1 MASKEHPA
9 RATVKH
15 QGIVLAVEMINPDV
29 DLNGG
34 IPRGWRYY
42 TYRIPFGKRGAVV
55 DVVGVITHATFAVTG
70 WRHPIRFRTN
80 NLGIGDPVII
90 QHIQIGTYGSE
101 SGDVGFEDYAEID
114 LSGLPLTK
122 LRDAAIRAS
131 TFTGKLKTRKSNKKK
146 AMVFGQTKTVKSSH
160 PYLRVLELDNEVT
173 DIKVGGGLS
182 GKEFA
187 RLTRKSDLENVRV
200 FAPIRS
206 DRALDEIAKHYKNY
220 YKIGR
225 ENLGYLSCAKYLEK
239 MTGRSSNTCQ
249 QMISICRDRKKLP
262 KPNKRKRGTK

>member
-1 MASKEHPA
+1 MALIKHPA
-9 RATVKH
+9 WATVKH
-15 QGIVLAVEMINPDV
+15 QGIVLTVEMINPNVNLD
-29 DLNGG
+29 GR

-55 DVVGVITHATFAVTG
+55 DVVGIITHATFAVTG
-70 WRHPIRFRTN
+70 WRHPIQFRTN
-80 NLGIGDPVII
+80 NLGIGDPIII
-90 QHIQIGTYGSE
+90 QHIEIGTYGSE

-131 TFTGKLKTRKSNKKK
+131 TFTGKLKTRKSNTKKLTEQK
-146 AMVFGQTKTVKSSH
+146 ITVTSRH
-160 PYLRVLELDNEVT
+160 PYLRIVELDHEIT
-173 DIKVGGGLS
+173 DIKVGGGLP

-187 RLTRKSDLENVRV
+187 QLSRKSDLENVRA
-200 FAPIRS
+200 FGPMRS
-206 DRALDEIAKHYKNY
+206 DQALNEIAKHYKNY
-220 YKIGR
+220 YKIGK

-249 QMISICRDRKKLP
+249 QMISICRERGKLP
-262 KPNKRKRGTK
+262 KPTKRKRGTK

>member
-1 MASKEHPA
+1 MASIKHPA

-15 QGIVLAVEMINPDV
+15 QGIVLTVEMINPDV
-29 DLNGG
+29 NLNGR
-34 IPRGWRYY
+34 IPQGWRYY

-80 NLGIGDPVII
+80 NLGIGDPIII

-101 SGDVGFEDYAEID
+101 SGDVGIEDYAEID
-114 LSGLPLTK
+114 LDGLPLIK

-131 TFTGKLKTRKSNKKK
+131 TFTGKLKTRKSNEKIT
-146 AMVFGQTKTVKSSH
+146 MVRGHTMTVGSRH
-160 PYLRVLELDNEVT
+160 PYLRIVELDNEIT

-182 GKEFA
+182 GSEFA
-187 RLTRKSDLENVRV
+187 RLTRKSDLENVRI
-200 FAPIRS
+200 FSPIRS
-206 DRALDEIAKHYKNY
+206 DQALDDIARHYKDY
-220 YKIGR
+220 YKIGK

-249 QMISICRDRKKLP
+249 QMISICRERDKLP

>member
-1 MASKEHPA
+1 MASIKHPA
-9 RATVKH
+9 WATVKH
-15 QGIVLAVEMINPDV
+15 QGIGLTVEMINPDV
-29 DLNGG
+29 DLSGR

-42 TYRIPFGKRGAVV
+42 TYRIPFGRRGAVV

-80 NLGIGDPVII
+80 NLNIGDPIII

-131 TFTGKLKTRKSNKKK
+131 TFTGKLKTRKSNTKKLAEQK
-146 AMVFGQTKTVKSSH
+146 ITVASRH
-160 PYLRVLELDNEVT
+160 RYLRIVELDNAVT
-173 DIKVGGGLS
+173 DIKVGGGLP

-187 RLTRKSDLENVRV
+187 RLTRKSDLENVRA
-200 FAPIRS
+200 FGPISS
-206 DRALDEIAKHYKNY
+206 DQALNEIAKHYKNY
-220 YKIGR
+220 YKIGK

-249 QMISICRDRKKLP
+249 QMISICRKRGKLP
-262 KPNKRKRGTK
+262 KQTKRKRGTK